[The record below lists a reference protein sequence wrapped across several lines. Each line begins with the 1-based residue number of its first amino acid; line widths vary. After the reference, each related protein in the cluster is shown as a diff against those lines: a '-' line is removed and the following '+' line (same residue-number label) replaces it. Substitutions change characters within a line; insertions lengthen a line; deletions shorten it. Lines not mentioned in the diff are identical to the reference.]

1 MTDYIWELK
10 GEKAKI
16 NIFVVFSLRRSVNE
30 FFNQMLLNNNM
41 KHLMKQNSKK
51 RKKNTCESNSS
62 F

>member
-30 FFNQMLLNNNM
+30 FFNQMLLNNNI

-51 RKKNTCESNSS
+51 IKKIKY
-62 F
+62 